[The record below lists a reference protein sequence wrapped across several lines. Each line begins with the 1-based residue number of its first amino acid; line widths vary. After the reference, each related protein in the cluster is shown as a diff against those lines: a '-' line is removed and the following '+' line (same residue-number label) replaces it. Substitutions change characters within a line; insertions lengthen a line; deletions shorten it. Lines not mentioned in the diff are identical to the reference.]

1 MPLNVQ
7 YSSPTK
13 LPNLALVWGSFLYL
27 FCDNS
32 IVGRGGDLNMIFPH
46 KEKQKMLIELQD
58 LRPEEDFD

>member
-13 LPNLALVWGSFLYL
+13 LPNLALGWGSFLYL

-32 IVGRGGDLNMIFPH
+32 IVGQGGDLNMIF
-46 KEKQKMLIELQD
+46 LIKKNKKCQLSYKI
-58 LRPEEDFD
+58 